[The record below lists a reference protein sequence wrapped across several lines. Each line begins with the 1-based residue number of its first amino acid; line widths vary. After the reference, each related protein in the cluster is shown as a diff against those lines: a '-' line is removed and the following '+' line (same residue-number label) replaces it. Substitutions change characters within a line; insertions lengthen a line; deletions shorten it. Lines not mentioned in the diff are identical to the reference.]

1 MTNIERKMLP
11 KVQPRKLR
19 ESRSAK
25 KPAPQGFPASVK
37 ETVRARSGGIC
48 ELDSCGAAQVL
59 HHRRPRG
66 AGGTSLP
73 WVNRAANALHL
84 SDACHTDRVE
94 AHRHRAYVN
103 GWLVSMLGSAKS
115 ADVPVLYRGRW
126 VLLRDDGSVK
136 PLEGDCWDESEVLS

>member
-1 MTNIERKMLP
+1 MTIQRKILP
-11 KVQPRKLR
+11 KVQPKSLR
-19 ESRSAK
+19 TARATK

-37 ETVRARSGGIC
+37 AIVHARSKGVC
-48 ELDSCGAAQVL
+48 ELDSCGPAQVI

-84 SDACHTDRVE
+84 SDACHAQRVE
-94 AHRHRAYVN
+94 AQRHLSYVN
-103 GWLVSMLGSAKS
+103 GWLVSMLGTAVS

-126 VLLRDDGSVK
+126 VLLRDDGSVT
-136 PLEGDCWDESEVLS
+136 PIQGDCWDEPEVLS